1 MDRFLLSHTIKVE
14 RSDSKPRENE
24 RERESECVQRN
35 TQRELRSAKATCLSA
50 WDSPLLFKG
59 TVHSLFLP
67 LLHGDKLSANSPPT
81 PPHPAPASSHTV
93 QGESG
98 RKHPPSHPSSRDP
111 DTRLTGKHG
120 AVCAHFTHPWARA
133 MTISKNDAG
142 GTRL

>member
-67 LLHGDKLSANSPPT
+67 LLHGDKLSANSSPSIP
-81 PPHPAPASSHTV
+81 SLSFLSH
-93 QGESG
+93 
-98 RKHPPSHPSSRDP
+98 SSRGEWQKAP
-111 DTRLTGKHG
+111 TLLSLIVRPRYT
-120 AVCAHFTHPWARA
+120 AHW
-133 MTISKNDAG
+133 
-142 GTRL
+142 